1 MRTLAPLSPIARSA
15 LALAA
20 LFGSFVSVADATTVL
35 SSGHTDIFEAEYEQV
50 GVDPPTLH
58 LGVHSGENPGTH
70 YEPGEVILQVKNSAY
85 ASTSGLPPAITN
97 ILGAN
102 AWILPADLEQAAAL
116 GVLEAGVKRVGF
128 PNTTAVTY
136 TMLSA
141 GASNPGNFALYSASN
156 ALRLSAT
163 GGTVGTNSFSL
174 TTTGHVHYNW
184 GFTAPGIYE
193 FTMQA
198 SYTDPVEG
206 LLQSPAEV
214 YTFQVV
220 PEPST
225 WALAGTA
232 AVGVAVLR
240 RLRRGGA
247 LTVA

>member
-1 MRTLAPLSPIARSA
+1 MKTFSSLGSIAMSA
-15 LALAA
+15 LALTA
-20 LFGSFVSVADATTVL
+20 LFGSVASVADAATVL
-35 SSGHTDIFEAEYEQV
+35 SSGHTDIFEAEYELHD
-50 GVDPPTLH
+50 GVPELH
-58 LGVHSGENPGTH
+58 LGVHSGEDPGTH
-70 YEPGEVILQVKNSAY
+70 YEPGDVILQVKNSAY
-85 ASTSGLPPAITN
+85 ASTSGLPIAITN

-128 PNTTAVTY
+128 PDNSAVTY

-156 ALRLSAT
+156 ALRLSAN
-163 GGTVGTNSFSL
+163 GSTVGTNSFSL

-184 GFTAPGIYE
+184 GFSAPGIYE

-225 WALAGTA
+225 WAMAGTA
-232 AVGVAVLR
+232 AIGVILLGR
-240 RLRRGGA
+240 RRR
-247 LTVA
+247 

>member
-1 MRTLAPLSPIARSA
+1 MKTLSSLGSIARSA
-15 LALAA
+15 LAITA
-20 LFGSFVSVADATTVL
+20 LFGPFVSVADAATVL
-35 SSGHTDIFEAEYEQV
+35 SSGHTDIFEAEYEEPIP
-50 GVDPPTLH
+50 GSPELH
-58 LGVHSGENPGTH
+58 LGVHSGEDPGTH
-70 YEPGEVILQVKNSAY
+70 YEPGDVILQVKNSAY
-85 ASTSGLPPAITN
+85 ASTSGLPTAITD

-141 GASNPGNFALYSASN
+141 GASNPGNFVLYSVSN
-156 ALRLSAT
+156 AIRLSAT
-163 GGTVGTNSFSL
+163 GGTVGTSSFSV

-184 GFTAPGIYE
+184 GFSAPGIYE

-198 SYTDPVEG
+198 SYTDPDAGV
-206 LLQSPAEV
+206 LQSPAEV

-225 WALAGTA
+225 WAMAGTA
-232 AVGVAVLR
+232 AIGVMLLAR
-240 RLRRGGA
+240 RRR
-247 LTVA
+247 

>member
-1 MRTLAPLSPIARSA
+1 MKTSSFLVAFAPLAVGLVLAFDSAGTLAD
-15 LALAA
+15 
-20 LFGSFVSVADATTVL
+20 VVTL
-35 SSGHTDIFEAEYEQV
+35 SSGHTDILEAEYELHD
-50 GVDPPTLH
+50 GVPEVH
-58 LGVHSGENPGTH
+58 LGVHSGEDPGVH
-70 YEPGEVILQVKNSAY
+70 YEPGDVILQVKNSAY
-85 ASTSGLPPAITN
+85 TSTSGLPSTITS

-128 PNTTAVTY
+128 PTTDAVTY

-141 GASNPGNFALYSASN
+141 GAANPGNLAVYTGTN

-163 GGTVGTNSFSL
+163 GGTVGQSSFGL

-184 GFTAPGIYE
+184 GFSAPGIYE

-198 SYTDPVEG
+198 SYNDPVHG

-214 YTFQVV
+214 FTFQVV

-225 WALAGTA
+225 WALVGTA
-232 AVGVAVLR
+232 VIGAFALKR
-240 RLRRGGA
+240 RRRR
-247 LTVA
+247 